1 MSRIL
6 IFAAEYDAMNGYR
19 FTNKNKSIMNRLGI
33 KSAWLLAASAI
44 FALSVTILNSCS
56 SDEDYDMYIGD
67 ELRTHAAATR
77 SASAESGDDSEDE
90 IPIEENCCAAWALA
104 TLLYQSNYV
113 IYNSD
118 GRPSRKTPA
127 ACYDLIKK
135 ECSGNCSNLTNT
147 KIHQIAASFNLGLQN
162 EIRIDVDGDVVNRAG
177 QVNRALVTIGD
188 IKGKLVQIANHTLV
202 GERYSSYTKTK
213 TIDGYAYTYTES
225 CIICKDYLGTHKK
238 YSADIICFIY

>member
-19 FTNKNKSIMNRLGI
+19 FTNKIKSIMNRLGI

-90 IPIEENCCAAWALA
+90 IPIEENCCAAWALCKS
-104 TLLYQSNYV
+104 Y
-113 IYNSD
+113 I
-118 GRPSRKTPA
+118 GRRK
-127 ACYDLIKK
+127 I
-135 ECSGNCSNLTNT
+135 
-147 KIHQIAASFNLGLQN
+147 F
-162 EIRIDVDGDVVNRAG
+162 
-177 QVNRALVTIGD
+177 
-188 IKGKLVQIANHTLV
+188 
-202 GERYSSYTKTK
+202 
-213 TIDGYAYTYTES
+213 
-225 CIICKDYLGTHKK
+225 
-238 YSADIICFIY
+238 FIYQDKNY